1 MTNADPFHDGERQV
15 QALAGQ
21 ARQAEAVGRTIAK
34 RIAPAAS
41 EFLAAQ
47 SMLLV
52 GSWDGARGTWPSL
65 LFGTPGF
72 ASSQDGETVRIRVDA
87 AGAAVA
93 DPLWDN
99 LRRNGLIG
107 LLAIDLATRRRL
119 RINGHLRTGGRAPA
133 GHGEIEVCVD
143 QAYPNC
149 PKYIQRRRLRGE
161 RIEPAN
167 CDVQHGRS
175 LSDEQQRLIARAD
188 TCFVAS
194 VQPQAGADISHRGGP
209 PGFVRVES
217 GQRLRIP
224 DYAGNMLFNTLGN
237 IHASG
242 IAGLLFI
249 DFAGRRQLQVVGDAS
264 IDWTSRNVA
273 VERSWILEV
282 KTVRESRLPA
292 GLNWDFIDYSPFNPG
307 T

>member
-21 ARQAEAVGRTIAK
+21 ALQAEAVGRMVAN
-34 RIAPAAS
+34 RITPAAR

-52 GSWDGARGTWPSL
+52 GSWDGARSTWPSL

-72 ASSQDGETVRIRVDA
+72 VSSQDGETVCIRVDA
-87 AGAAVA
+87 AGAAPA

-99 LRRNGLIG
+99 LHTNGLIG

-119 RINGHLRTGGRAPA
+119 RINGHLRTGGTAPA
-133 GHGEIEVCVD
+133 GYGEIQVCVD
-143 QAYPNC
+143 EVYPNC

-161 RIEPAN
+161 RSEPASR
-167 CDVQHGRS
+167 DVRRS
-175 LSDEQQRLIARAD
+175 AHLSDEQQQLIARAD

-209 PGFVRVES
+209 PGFVHVES

-224 DYAGNMLFNTLGN
+224 DYAGNALFNTLGN
-237 IHASG
+237 IQASG
-242 IAGLLFI
+242 IAGLLVI
-249 DFAGRRQLQVVGDAS
+249 DFAGQRQLQVIGDAE
-264 IDWTSRNVA
+264 IDWTPRSVA
-273 VERSWILEV
+273 VERSWILAV
-282 KTVRESRLPA
+282 KTVCESQLPA
-292 GLNWDFIDYSPFNPG
+292 GLGWEFIDYSPFNPG